1 MTMDFR
7 EMIAADINIL
17 QSRFTTLFK
26 TSRNR
31 VHLAFLKQF
40 SNAVNSFQHEYQSV
54 LKEFELRTIN
64 FLVVRNVHKC
74 SCNTKIGLWIEEIN
88 DFIYK
93 FEDLKRSLAILQSIL
108 ESSCRLVYHLYH
120 DNHFSFEYAQ
130 DEKLTYLLDRLK
142 SLTGWLNLEATGNDN
157 SKPTGVNSHDV
168 KYRFKYSTLIEALDL
183 HRDCY
188 QSSYC
193 PIPINEKCLSIQNLQ
208 CVHYT
213 DRINQDIQRTWN
225 LLCDC
230 YWLVL
235 TSKLSEMN
243 AYLSNINSEWT
254 EKNVTSDI
262 QSPHCY
268 ALTRRC
274 NRIIYNLLQQLL
286 SYPTA
291 LSVFNSNKDCLS
303 EMYNNLSIM
312 IKYANDKSIIAYKF
326 HAT

>member
-1 MTMDFR
+1 
-7 EMIAADINIL
+7 MIAADINIL
-17 QSRFTTLFK
+17 QSKFTTLFK

-31 VHLAFLKQF
+31 VHLAFLQQF
-40 SNAVNSFQHEYQSV
+40 SNAVNSFQHECQSV

-93 FEDLKRSLAILQSIL
+93 FEDLKRSLAILQSIF
-108 ESSCRLVYHLYH
+108 ESSCRLVYHVYH

-142 SLTGWLNLEATGNDN
+142 SLTGWLNLAATGNDN
-157 SKPTGVNSHDV
+157 SKPTGVNAHDV

-213 DRINQDIQRTWN
+213 DRSLIWAVREYEQGCFNNQ
-225 LLCDC
+225 
-230 YWLVL
+230 
-235 TSKLSEMN
+235 S
-243 AYLSNINSEWT
+243 
-254 EKNVTSDI
+254 
-262 QSPHCY
+262 
-268 ALTRRC
+268 
-274 NRIIYNLLQQLL
+274 QQ
-286 SYPTA
+286 T
-291 LSVFNSNKDCLS
+291 
-303 EMYNNLSIM
+303 
-312 IKYANDKSIIAYKF
+312 
-326 HAT
+326 